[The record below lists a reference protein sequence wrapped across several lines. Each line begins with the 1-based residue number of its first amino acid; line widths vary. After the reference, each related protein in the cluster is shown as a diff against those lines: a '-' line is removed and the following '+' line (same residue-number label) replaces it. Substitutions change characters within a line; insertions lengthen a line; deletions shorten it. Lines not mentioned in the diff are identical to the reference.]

1 MEAYVLGVS
10 TRSVDDLVKALG
22 ADTGISKSEV
32 SRICAGMDAE
42 LTAFR
47 TRPLDYTRFPYLF
60 LDATYVKGPGEPP
73 DRLAGRGDRHRRQRA
88 GKPRGGRGDGG

>member
-1 MEAYVLGVS
+1 MP

-47 TRPLDYTRFPYLF
+47 TRPLDHTRFPYLF
-60 LDATYVKGPGEPP
+60 LDATYVKARVNHQIVSQAVVIATGVSE
-73 DRLAGRGDRHRRQRA
+73 RGNREVVGVMCWNGSTAR
-88 GKPRGGRGDGG
+88 